1 MAQVINYSNW
11 MHSILIQNNEGL
23 HFLYV
28 INSSCVISGVKSMI
42 EKIFIDIY
50 KYTVNE
56 CDALHTKLS
65 CVFNTYG

>member
-28 INSSCVISGVKSMI
+28 INLSFVITGVKSMI
-42 EKIFIDIY
+42 EKIFIDTH
-50 KYTVNE
+50 KYIVN
-56 CDALHTKLS
+56 
-65 CVFNTYG
+65 